1 MSAKLAIDLYRS
13 LLLAKLEAE
22 LENSKSMPDTDFWA
36 GHVGAIKVAMRL
48 VREADVPEDVG
59 MSYRGRPTKPVFP
72 DMSIEPE
79 ASE

>member
-13 LLLAKLEAE
+13 LLVSDLEAE
-22 LENSKSMPDTDFWA
+22 LETVRGMADTDFAA
-36 GHVGAIKVAMRL
+36 GQYAALKTAIRFVH
-48 VREADVPEDVG
+48 ETTVPEDVG
-59 MSYRGRPTKPVFP
+59 VNYRGRPTKPVFP

>member
-13 LLLAKLEAE
+13 VLLAKLEAE
-22 LENSKSMPDTDFWA
+22 LENAKSMPDTDFWA
-36 GHVGAIKVAMRL
+36 GHVGAMRVAMRI

-72 DMSIEPE
+72 DCSLEVE
-79 ASE
+79 K